1 MSDSQDCRPQ
11 DVPHHGLVAPV
22 VAALARLRAG
32 ARRRL
37 IVQTLGLLVAAL
49 VVGGLLVGL
58 FDFLF
63 RLPILLRYF
72 FWVAGI
78 ACAVWGVRTF
88 VLPAMRFAPTL
99 SEIALRLERWG
110 SKASTP
116 LPGVIASGLE
126 LAAQADEPGPT
137 GVLSKNAAE
146 RAVAAMRSIRPGE
159 LINPRLTRRCLGA
172 LALAAAPILALA
184 LFAPHL
190 SKIGAQR
197 VLTPWTNAHWP
208 KRTAIA
214 DSTGLSA
221 HALGAALP
229 LRALLTRTDR
239 APGKTPVEVSYR
251 VVNNNIAGP
260 TRRAIMTPQPR
271 AEQAQGELFERL
283 FEPGSLVSAM
293 SPGSARPLVEIEYWF
308 SAPDDTTE
316 PARIALVEPP
326 AIESASA
333 SITPPPYADPS
344 REGFPFVHGV
354 RELGPGL
361 DERATLSPILQGSG
375 ATVILTLN
383 KPVPTPPQNDLD
395 ATRAFLAA
403 AFPGVDSSIFRSA
416 IFDGTRWTL
425 ELSLT
430 KPTRLAPFILDEHG
444 IRASDEPLYRFD
456 CVEDRP
462 PSAVIVEPPQDES
475 VLPTAVISAS
485 GEGRDDVGLASL
497 ALRRQV
503 MRTGDSSSPVPQ
515 AGEDSEP
522 LVIASQDAP
531 QGLSP
536 RVDAS
541 VDLAELRVKP
551 GDEVH
556 LTALAA
562 DGRPADLAGA
572 PIVSGVRRLRVI
584 SDSELIEQ
592 FRAELGGIREAAIRL
607 AQEQTR
613 LAQQRPQASQ
623 DPAQAAAQRPRQQ
636 AITERLG
643 PLDDVIKRL
652 AARRERNQLDDREL
666 ENLIQDTG
674 DLLESAA
681 QASRAA
687 AEKLSALSA
696 KNQPQ
701 ENRDEQTQ
709 ALAGEQTKV
718 DESLT
723 QIAQILDR
731 GQDSWAV
738 RRTLEKL
745 LAEQKQLA
753 SQTAAAAEDSAG
765 KPLGDLDKAKRDD
778 LERLANRQNDLA
790 QRSAAALESMESRA
804 QQLRESDPGQ
814 SKAMQQAANR
824 AREDRLD
831 KKQRDAAEQ
840 IRENKTGDAQANQD
854 DAAEALERALEQL
867 DKVQKERDD
876 ALRRLLAEVVESIKA
891 LVATQQAEIFALA
904 EASKRTDLSGLDTAL
919 IRLNLDTLAVS
930 DRVQSQVKEVTRLPD
945 LLAAAS
951 HAQGGAIKALRLT
964 PPDAADADAAERV
977 SLQRLREALEEAQKL
992 DQDAEGRDNDRKLAE
1007 LLKAYREMLELQVAL
1022 RDETTPLSNKELSR
1036 RDRAAARAL
1045 GSRQQSIRERLA
1057 TLREQT
1063 QEISETIVLE
1073 FAHKRLD
1080 KALDNAVRPL
1090 LDASVPASVV
1100 RDQATII
1107 ATLKSMVAALAD
1119 EQKKRDDFR
1128 DDPNAQGGGGGGE
1141 GQGKQGLLPP
1151 IAELKLLRGMQAE
1164 AAESTRALDAVKPT
1178 PDAELAELAELQGEI
1193 SRMGQKM
1200 AEQLNDQ
1207 QGGPDGDQP
1216 KDDAKTEPAPEG
1228 DPQ

>member
-1 MSDSQDCRPQ
+1 MSDFPTQ
-11 DVPHHGLVAPV
+11 DVPRSGLVAPV
-22 VAALARLRAG
+22 VAALSRLRAG

-37 IVQTLGLLVAAL
+37 LVQTLGLLVGGL
-49 VVGGLLVGL
+49 VMGGLLVGL
-58 FDFLF
+58 FDYLF
-63 RLPILLRYF
+63 RLPLALRYF
-72 FWVAGI
+72 FWFAGI

-88 VLPAMRFAPTL
+88 VLPALRFAPTL

-110 SKASTP
+110 ATSATP

-126 LAAQADEPGPT
+126 LASHADDPGPT
-137 GVLSKNAAE
+137 GVLSRSAAE
-146 RAVAAMRSIRPGE
+146 RAVAAMRSIRPGD
-159 LINPRLTRRCLGA
+159 LLNPRLTRRCLGA
-172 LALAAAPILALA
+172 LALAAAPLLALA
-184 LFAPHL
+184 LGAPHL

-197 VLTPWTNAHWP
+197 VLAPWTNAHWP

-214 DSTGLSA
+214 DATGVSA

-229 LRALLTRTDR
+229 LRAVLSRTDR
-239 APGKTPVEVSYR
+239 APGKTAVEVSYR
-251 VVNNNIAGP
+251 VLTNDIAGP

-271 AEQAQGELFERL
+271 GEQARGELFERL
-283 FEPGSLVSAM
+283 FEPGSLVSAT
-293 SPGSARPLVEIEYWF
+293 SPATPLPRVEIEYWF
-308 SAPDDTTE
+308 STDDDATE
-316 PARIALVEPP
+316 PARVALVEPP
-326 AIESASA
+326 AIESA
-333 SITPPPYADPS
+333 TVTVVPPAYADPS

-354 RELGPGL
+354 RELGPGI
-361 DERATLSPILQGSG
+361 DERATVSPVLQGSD
-375 ATVILTLN
+375 AVVTFTLN
-383 KPVPTPPQNDLD
+383 KPVPTPSADDLEG
-395 ATRAFLAA
+395 TRAFLAD
-403 AFPGVDSSIFRSA
+403 AFPGVDSSLFRSA
-416 IFDGTRWTL
+416 AFDGPRWTL
-425 ELSLT
+425 ELLLT
-430 KPTRLAPFILDEHG
+430 KPTRLAPVLRDEHG
-444 IRASDEPLYRFD
+444 ILASDEPLYRFD
-456 CVEDRP
+456 SVEDRP
-462 PSAVIVEPPQDES
+462 PTAVVVEPPQDES
-475 VLPTAVISAS
+475 VLPTAVIAAA

-503 MRTGDSSSPVPQ
+503 MRAGDSNAPAPE
-515 AGEDSEP
+515 AGEDSDP
-522 LVIASQDAP
+522 VVIATQDVP
-531 QGLSP
+531 SGLSP
-536 RVDAS
+536 RVSAS
-541 VDLAELRVKP
+541 VALGELRVKP

-562 DGRPADLAGA
+562 DSRPADLAGA
-572 PIVSGVRRLRVI
+572 PVVSGVRRLRVI
-584 SDSELIEQ
+584 SESELIEQ
-592 FRAELGGIREAAIRL
+592 FRAELGGIREASIRL

-613 LAQQRPQASQ
+613 LSELRPQASE
-623 DPAQAAAQRPRQQ
+623 DPAQASSQRPRQQ

-643 PLDDVIKRL
+643 PLDDVVKRL
-652 AARRERNQLDDREL
+652 ASRKERNQLDDREL
-666 ENLIQDTG
+666 ENLLQDTG

-687 AEKLSALSA
+687 ADALSSLSA
-696 KNQPQ
+696 KDQPEQKRNQAA
-701 ENRDEQTQ
+701 QT
-709 ALAGEQTKV
+709 LADQQTEV

-753 SQTAAAAEDSAG
+753 SQTAAASQDTAG
-765 KPLGDLDKAKRDD
+765 KPLESLDKAQRDD
-778 LERLANRQNDLA
+778 LERLASRQNDLA
-790 QRSAAALESMESRA
+790 QRSAAAIESMESRA
-804 QQLRESDPGQ
+804 QQMRESDPGQ
-814 SKAMQQAANR
+814 SKAMQQAADR

-831 KKQRDAAEQ
+831 KAQRDAAEQ
-840 IRENKTGDAQANQD
+840 IRENKTGDAQANQQ
-854 DAAEALERALEQL
+854 DATDALERALEQL

-891 LVATQQAEIFALA
+891 LLAAQQAEILALT
-904 EASKRTDLSGLDTAL
+904 EASRRTDLQGLDQGM
-919 IRLNLDTLAVS
+919 IRLNQDTLAVS
-930 DRVQSQVKEVTRLPD
+930 DRVQAQVKEATRLPD

-951 HAQGGAIKALRLT
+951 QAQGGAIKALRLT

-992 DQDAEGRDNDRKLAE
+992 DQEAEGRDSDRKLAE

-1022 RDETTPLSNKELSR
+1022 RDETAPLSNKDLSR
-1036 RDRAAARAL
+1036 RERAEARAL
-1045 GSRQQSIRERLA
+1045 GSRQKSIRDRLA

-1080 KALDNAVRPL
+1080 RALDNAVRPL
-1090 LDASVPASVV
+1090 LDATVPASVV

-1107 ATLKSMVAALAD
+1107 ATLKTMVTALAD

-1128 DDPNAQGGGGGGE
+1128 DDPNAGGGGGGGE

-1151 IAELKLLRGMQAE
+1151 IAELKLLRGMQAQ
-1164 AAESTRALDAVKPT
+1164 AAESTRTLDAVKPT

-1193 SRMGQKM
+1193 SRLGQKM

-1207 QGGPDGDQP
+1207 QDGPDGDTP
-1216 KDDAKTEPAPEG
+1216 KDDAKNEPAPEG